1 MMDSI
6 KSTLSKYA
14 TFTGRATR
22 SEWLTWTVAV
32 VVINLVLGLLVGVTS
47 NSDGMS
53 PLGWV
58 QSLFGLA
65 IMIPSLAVAVRRF
78 HDTGKSGWMVLVN
91 LIPLV
96 GWIIALVML
105 LQPGQPGTNQYG
117 PNPETGA
124 YVG

>member
-1 MMDSI
+1 MIDSF
-6 KSTLSKYA
+6 KLTLSKYA

-22 SEWLTWTVAV
+22 QEWLTWTLMVFA
-32 VVINLVLGLLVGVTS
+32 INLVLGLLVGMTA
-47 NSDGMS
+47 NADGIS

-58 QSLFGLA
+58 QGLFGLA
-65 IMIPSLAVAVRRF
+65 VMIPSLAVAVRRF
-78 HDTGKSGWMVLVN
+78 HDTGKSGWLVLIN

-96 GWIIALVML
+96 GWIIAIVML

-117 PNPETGA
+117 PNPAVGA